1 MISLEVLKGSEGR
14 ARLYRERRDKGK
26 AREERDSQSLYYRMC
41 IPLSIHIV
49 KSYIKNTIY
58 SVLLYRKVIYTTPY
72 ITFLHLIKNKKTN
85 L

>member
-14 ARLYRERRDKGK
+14 ARLYREKKDKGK
-26 AREERDSQSLYYRMC
+26 TREERDSQSLYYRMC

-58 SVLLYRKVIYTTPY
+58 CGFVI
-72 ITFLHLIKNKKTN
+72 
-85 L
+85 